1 MQIITHK
8 IKIIKKIKKKQIYN
22 FYAIKIE
29 SNNTKFVLISFECSK
44 SGVGVGGGEEP
55 LARGPNSAHQLIFYL
70 APN

>member
-44 SGVGVGGGEEP
+44 SGVGVGGGRNP
-55 LARGPNSAHQLIFYL
+55 SPVGQIPHTS
-70 APN
+70 